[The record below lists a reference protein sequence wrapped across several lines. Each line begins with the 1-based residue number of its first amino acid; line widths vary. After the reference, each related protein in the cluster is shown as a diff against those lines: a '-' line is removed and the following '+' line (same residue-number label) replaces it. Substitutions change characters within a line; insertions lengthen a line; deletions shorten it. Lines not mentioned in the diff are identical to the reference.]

1 MVFFRKEYWNRLP
14 FSLPGDLPDPGIQ
27 PASPALQA
35 NSLPAEALG
44 NPIKEAI
51 SFVQTLTGG
60 TKIARIIEYLLC
72 SNLLTR
78 YWAYITSFNLSNYI
92 KVALFPLFKEKE
104 LRIR

>member
-1 MVFFRKEYWNRLP
+1 MP

>member
-1 MVFFRKEYWNRLP
+1 MGFFRKEYWSGLP

-35 NSLPAEALG
+35 NSLPTEALG

-60 TKIARIIEYLLC
+60 TKIARTKEYLLC

-78 YWAYITSFNLSNYI
+78 HWAYMTSFNLSNYI